1 MVGSV
6 ERACGESTGGWLWV
20 AGASKQWRSRQATL
34 DLGNCLDQMLIKC
47 LSRPTGHR
55 KIASATMRRQS
66 QQRGAPPS
74 DKYAITWSRA
84 LSALALSGMVVAWAS
99 QGSRNGAL
107 EISVGPKT
115 APPLPSPSPL
125 GFLVPPQGRLLTAP
139 LGTGRRSVTLL
150 PAQAGQSGRRIR
162 RAPDLAQP
170 PSLSQIRSNMTLQ
183 ASSRHRSP

>member
-1 MVGSV
+1 
-6 ERACGESTGGWLWV
+6 
-20 AGASKQWRSRQATL
+20 
-34 DLGNCLDQMLIKC
+34 
-47 LSRPTGHR
+47 
-55 KIASATMRRQS
+55 MRRQS

-125 GFLVPPQGRLLTAP
+125 GFLVPPQGPAQTRLLTAP
-139 LGTGRRSVTLL
+139 LGTGRRSAV
-150 PAQAGQSGRRIR
+150 
-162 RAPDLAQP
+162 
-170 PSLSQIRSNMTLQ
+170 
-183 ASSRHRSP
+183 